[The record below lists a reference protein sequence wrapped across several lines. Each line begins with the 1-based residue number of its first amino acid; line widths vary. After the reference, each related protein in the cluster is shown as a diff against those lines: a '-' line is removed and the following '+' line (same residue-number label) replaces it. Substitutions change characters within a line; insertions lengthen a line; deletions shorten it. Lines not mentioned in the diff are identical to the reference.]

1 MCVTSY
7 LNSSLCSNENLF
19 PRALEV
25 TEYLMPTALVSTGI
39 TSLIYSLV
47 LIETTQQR
55 HIMSSGLSMAV
66 MGNRDIAE

>member
-1 MCVTSY
+1 MCATSY
-7 LNSSLCSNENLF
+7 LNSSLCCNENLF

-25 TEYLMPTALVSTGI
+25 TEYLMQTALVTTGI

-47 LIETTQQR
+47 LTETTLQR

-66 MGNRDIAE
+66 MGN